1 MIRLARVLTLVI
13 AAALLP
19 RAAHAQFA
27 LDADL
32 RRAIQTYQAGRFDAA
47 ASDLARIAARPTLTT
62 PDKAVALLYRGFAL
76 FRLKRDADASRA
88 LELAVVTD
96 PTLRPDPVTHT
107 PELLDAWRR
116 ARTRVPLLH
125 TFELA
130 PTEFVPGIDSA
141 ARIDYSLE
149 VPAADRSYVAQMRF
163 LLVRAG
169 SADSVEAWKGTE
181 GQVARWDGNV
191 RGQPIAAGMWEMILE
206 ARAPGSEV
214 AGFSRRRVEVEVLA
228 PGDRRLTM
236 PVAPRMLPETV
247 TYNRVDEATK
257 SARITRGLWML
268 AIGGAMSWYSNS
280 NYQHAID
287 ETPKGSGQRIVVAG
301 SYVGGVGLLG
311 LGSWYTI
318 TGWRRSYESPV
329 AFQSPENVRRNRELR
344 TQYAADSARVVEHN
358 RALAGGRLVRLR
370 FLGEGSK

>member
-1 MIRLARVLTLVI
+1 MIRFLRVLMVVS

-19 RAAHAQFA
+19 RLAHAQFA
-27 LDADL
+27 LDAEL
-32 RRAIQTYQAGRFDAA
+32 RRAIQVYQSGRFDAA
-47 ASDLARIAARPTLTT
+47 AIDLARIAARPTLTS
-62 PDKAVALLYRGFAL
+62 PDRAVALLYRGFAL
-76 FRLKRDADASRA
+76 FRLKRDVDASKA

-116 ARTRVPLLH
+116 ARTRVPLLNA
-125 TFELA
+125 FELA
-130 PTEFVPGIDSA
+130 PTEFVPGLDSA
-141 ARIDYSLE
+141 ARIDYSFE
-149 VPAADRSYVAQMRF
+149 VPSADRRYAAQMRF

-169 SADSVEAWKGTE
+169 SADSIEAWKGEE
-181 GQVARWDGNV
+181 GQLARWDGNV
-191 RGQPIAAGMWEMILE
+191 RGQPITTGMWEMILE

-228 PGDRRLTM
+228 PGDRRLPM

-257 SARITRGLWML
+257 STRISRGIWML
-268 AIGGAMSWYSNS
+268 IIGGALSVYSQS
-280 NYQHAID
+280 NYQSAID
-287 ETPKGSGQRIVVAG
+287 ETPKGSGQRLLVAG
-301 SYVGGVGLLG
+301 SYLGGAGLLG
-311 LGSWYTI
+311 LGSWFTV

-344 TQYAADSARVVEHN
+344 TQYAADSARVIEHN
-358 RALAGGRLVRLR
+358 RALAGGRLIRLR
-370 FLGEGSK
+370 FLGEGAK

>member
-1 MIRLARVLTLVI
+1 MLVC

-47 ASDLARIAARPTLTT
+47 AIDLARIAARPTLTS
-62 PDKAVALLYRGFAL
+62 PDRAVALLYRGFAL
-76 FRLKRDADASRA
+76 VRLKRDVDASKA

-116 ARTRVPLLH
+116 ARTRVPLLNA
-125 TFELA
+125 FELA
-130 PTEFVPGIDSA
+130 PTEFVPGLDSA
-141 ARIDYSLE
+141 ARIDYSFE
-149 VPAADRSYVAQMRF
+149 VPSADRRYAAQMRF

-169 SADSVEAWKGTE
+169 SVDSVEAWRGEE
-181 GQVARWDGNV
+181 GQLARWDGNV
-191 RGQPIAAGMWEMILE
+191 RGQPITTGMWEMILE

-228 PGDRRLTM
+228 PGDRRLAM

-257 SARITRGLWML
+257 STRISRGIWML
-268 AIGGAMSWYSNS
+268 LIGGALTVYSQS
-280 NYQHAID
+280 NYQSAID
-287 ETPKGSGQRIVVAG
+287 ETPKGSGRRLLVAG
-301 SYVGGVGLLG
+301 SYLGGAGLLG
-311 LGSWYTI
+311 IGSWFTI

-344 TQYAADSARVVEHN
+344 TQYAADSARVIEHN
-358 RALAGGRLVRLR
+358 RALAGGRLIRLR
-370 FLGEGSK
+370 FLGEGAK

>member
-1 MIRLARVLTLVI
+1 MLVC

-47 ASDLARIAARPTLTT
+47 AIDLARIAARPTLTS
-62 PDKAVALLYRGFAL
+62 PDRAVALLYRGFAL
-76 FRLKRDADASRA
+76 VRLKRDVDASKA

-116 ARTRVPLLH
+116 ARTRVPLLNA
-125 TFELA
+125 FELA
-130 PTEFVPGIDSA
+130 PTEFVPGLDSA
-141 ARIDYSLE
+141 ARIDYSFE
-149 VPAADRSYVAQMRF
+149 VPSADRRYAAQMRF

-169 SADSVEAWKGTE
+169 SVDSVEAWRGEE
-181 GQVARWDGNV
+181 GQLARWDGNV
-191 RGQPIAAGMWEMILE
+191 RGQPITTGMWEMILE

-214 AGFSRRRVEVEVLA
+214 AGFSRRRVEVEVLT
-228 PGDRRLTM
+228 PGDRRLAM
-236 PVAPRMLPETV
+236 PMAPRMLPETV

-257 SARITRGLWML
+257 STRISRGIWML
-268 AIGGAMSWYSNS
+268 LIGGALTVYSQS
-280 NYQHAID
+280 NYQSAID
-287 ETPKGSGQRIVVAG
+287 ETPKGSGRRLLVAG
-301 SYVGGVGLLG
+301 SYLGGAGLLG
-311 LGSWYTI
+311 IGSWFTI

-344 TQYAADSARVVEHN
+344 TQYAADSARVIEHN
-358 RALAGGRLVRLR
+358 RALAGGRLIRLR
-370 FLGEGSK
+370 FLGEGAK